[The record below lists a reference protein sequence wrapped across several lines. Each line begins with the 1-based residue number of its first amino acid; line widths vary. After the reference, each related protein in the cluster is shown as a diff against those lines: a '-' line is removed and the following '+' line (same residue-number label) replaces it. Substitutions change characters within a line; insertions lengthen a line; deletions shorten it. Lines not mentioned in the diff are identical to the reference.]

1 MVAISD
7 RLPEMTPQ
15 EYLEWEEQQP
25 IKHEYVNGYVYAMAG
40 GTIPHNII
48 AVNLTNGLKN
58 NLKGKGCLVLSADA
72 KLGISEQGPFHYP
85 DVMVTCDLRDKRAIK
100 MVRYPCLIV
109 EVLSPSTE
117 AYDRG
122 DKFTQYRRISTLKEY
137 VLISADRLSVECFR
151 LNDRG
156 KWELTHYY
164 VEDNTPAGTELE
176 INLTS
181 VDFSCPISLL
191 YEDVNVGWGSPTS

>member
-15 EYLEWEEQQP
+15 EYLEWEEKQHL
-25 IKHEYVNGYVYAMAG
+25 KYSYVNGKVYG
-40 GTIPHNII
+40 PTENNIPHNII
-48 AVNLTNGLKN
+48 AVNLATALKN

-85 DVMVTCDLRDKRAIK
+85 DVMVTCDVRDRRAIK
-100 MVRYPCLIV
+100 MVRYPCLTV
-109 EVLSPSTE
+109 EVISPSTE
-117 AYDRG
+117 ADDRG
-122 DKFTQYRRISTLKEY
+122 DKFTHYRRIGTLKEY
-137 VLISADRLSVECFR
+137 VLVSADRLSVECYR

-176 INLTS
+176 IHLTS
-181 VDFSCPISLL
+181 VNFSCPISIL
-191 YEDVNVGWGSPTS
+191 YEDVVL

>member
-1 MVAISD
+1 MIASPD

-25 IKHEYVNGYVYAMAG
+25 IKHEYVNGYVYAMSG
-40 GTIPHNII
+40 STIPHNDI
-48 AVNLTNGLKN
+48 AFNLASALKAH
-58 NLKGKGCLVLSADA
+58 LRGRGCKVQIAHT
-72 KLGISEQGPFHYP
+72 KLGISEQGPFYYP
-85 DVMVTCDLRDKRAIK
+85 DVMVSCDDRDRRAIK
-100 MVRYPCLIV
+100 MMRYPCLIV

-122 DKFTQYRRISTLKEY
+122 DKFTHYRRISTLKEY
-137 VLISADRLSVECFR
+137 VLISADRLSVECYR

-156 KWELTHYY
+156 KWELTHYFI
-164 VEDNTPAGTELE
+164 EESMPAGTELE
-176 INLTS
+176 IHLTS

-191 YEDVNVGWGSPTS
+191 YEDVVL